1 MTAPSYGV
9 REVEGGSIAASL
21 IRRLGYAVIP
31 PSEVN
36 VAAPAVAQ
44 AFDRARAAA
53 EAELGRERLHE
64 AGEQQTI
71 RAPLLYD
78 DAFLALASN
87 PAVLALALELLG
99 PAFILNQQNGVSNP
113 GDGETYV
120 QGAWH
125 RDLPYQHFTSSRPL
139 AINALFCIEDFTA
152 ETGATEVLTASQ
164 KAEAFPDEPVAA
176 ATGAQVL
183 APAGSFLVMD
193 AMLYHRGGRNRSG
206 RERRAVN
213 HVYSIPF
220 IRQQIEF
227 SGLAGR
233 SDLSP
238 ATRGLLQLDDP
249 LPRSPGDYLEG
260 RLLKRA
266 TRAAAEL

>member
-1 MTAPSYGV
+1 MTAASYGV
-9 REVEGGSIAASL
+9 REIEGGSPAASL
-21 IRRLGYAVIP
+21 IRRVGYAVVP
-31 PSEVN
+31 PQEAGVD
-36 VAAPAVAQ
+36 VPTIAL
-44 AFDRARAAA
+44 AFDQARAAA
-53 EAELGRERLHE
+53 EETLGRERLQA
-64 AGEQQTI
+64 AGEGQSI

-78 DAFLALASN
+78 DALLALAAT
-87 PAVLALALELLG
+87 PAVRALALELLC

-139 AINALFCIEDFTA
+139 AINALFCIEDFTV
-152 ETGATEVLTASQ
+152 ETGATEVLIASH
-164 KAEAFPDEPVAA
+164 KAETFPDEPVAA
-176 ATGAQVL
+176 ATSAQVL

-220 IRQQIEF
+220 IRQQIQF
-227 SGLAGR
+227 SALAAR
-233 SDLSP
+233 DDLSP
-238 ATRGLLQLDDP
+238 ATRALLLLDDP
-249 LPRSPGDYLEG
+249 LPSSPRDYLEG
-260 RLLKRA
+260 RLRKRA
-266 TRAAAEL
+266 REA